1 MNMTVDNGNEESFD
15 KVIDVR
21 GLYCPEP
28 VFRTKIEIE
37 KLGIGSK
44 LKIIADDPESE
55 EDITRWAEK
64 TGHNLLS
71 VQKKDNELGNTP
83 LHELS
88 SYSNEN
94 IKFYA
99 KLEWYNPFGSVKDRA
114 AYWMVKDAE
123 KKGSLVKDK
132 SIIIEPTSGNTGI
145 ALAGIASSMGYK
157 VEIVIPEKVSAETKR
172 ILRNLGATLHET
184 SDDLCPRVGAG
195 TDQSIALATAIAKPR
210 SDIYYMPNQYENE
223 SNFLAHYES
232 TGPEI
237 WEQSNGQVTHFF
249 TGCGTGGTIT
259 GTGTF
264 LKEKNENL
272 KVIAI
277 QAQQNHLLQGLR
289 NFEESSMPNLF
300 KRREGIVDDW
310 MTATNQDSFNAVKE
324 LLEKEGLFVGPS
336 SGSVMSSMLK
346 YSKKIDKGVIV
357 GIFADDGRKFKSLY
371 KEQNVF
377 AENEYVSALEK
388 LPELYIKY

>member
-1 MNMTVDNGNEESFD
+1 MTSIIG
-15 KVIDVR
+15 
-21 GLYCPEP
+21 PEILQ
-28 VFRTKIEIE
+28 RI
-37 KLGIGSK
+37 
-44 LKIIADDPESE
+44 
-55 EDITRWAEK
+55 
-64 TGHNLLS
+64 
-71 VQKKDNELGNTP
+71 GNTP
-83 LHELS
+83 LYELS

-114 AYWMVKDAE
+114 AYWMVKEAE
-123 KKGSLVKDK
+123 KKGLLVKNK

-145 ALAGIASSMGYK
+145 ALTGIASSMGYK
-157 VEIVIPEKVSAETKR
+157 VEIVIPEKVSEETKK
-172 ILRNLGATLHET
+172 ILRNLGASLHET

-237 WEQSNGQVTHFF
+237 WEQTNGKVTHFF

-264 LKEKNENL
+264 LKEKNKNM

-300 KRREGIVDDW
+300 KRRETIVDQW
-310 MTATNQDSFNAVKE
+310 MTATNQESFDAVKD
-324 LLEKEGLFVGPS
+324 LLKKEGLFVGPS

-346 YSKKIDKGVIV
+346 FSKEIDKGVIV

-371 KEQNVF
+371 KEQNVL
-377 AENEYVSALEK
+377 AESDYVSALEK
-388 LPELYIKY
+388 LPELYIKS

>member
-1 MNMTVDNGNEESFD
+1 MTSIIG
-15 KVIDVR
+15 
-21 GLYCPEP
+21 PEILQ
-28 VFRTKIEIE
+28 RI
-37 KLGIGSK
+37 
-44 LKIIADDPESE
+44 
-55 EDITRWAEK
+55 
-64 TGHNLLS
+64 
-71 VQKKDNELGNTP
+71 GNTP
-83 LHELS
+83 LYELS

-123 KKGSLVKDK
+123 KKGLLVKNK

-145 ALAGIASSMGYK
+145 ALTGIASSMGYK
-157 VEIVIPEKVSAETKR
+157 VEIVIPEKVSEETKK
-172 ILRNLGATLHET
+172 ILRNLGASLHET
-184 SDDLCPRVGAG
+184 TDDLCPRVGAG

-237 WEQSNGQVTHFF
+237 WEQTNGKVTHFF

-264 LKEKNENL
+264 LKEKNKNM

-289 NFEESSMPNLF
+289 NFEESSMPDLF
-300 KRREGIVDDW
+300 KRRETIVDQW
-310 MTATNQDSFNAVKE
+310 MTATNQESFDAVKD
-324 LLEKEGLFVGPS
+324 LLKKEGLFVGPS

-346 YSKKIDKGVIV
+346 YSKETDKGVIV
-357 GIFADDGRKFKSLY
+357 GIFADDGRKFRSLY
-371 KEQNVF
+371 KEQNVLS
-377 AENEYVSALEK
+377 ESDYVSALEK
-388 LPELYIKY
+388 LPELYIKP

>member
-1 MNMTVDNGNEESFD
+1 MTSIIG
-15 KVIDVR
+15 
-21 GLYCPEP
+21 PEILQ
-28 VFRTKIEIE
+28 RI
-37 KLGIGSK
+37 
-44 LKIIADDPESE
+44 
-55 EDITRWAEK
+55 
-64 TGHNLLS
+64 
-71 VQKKDNELGNTP
+71 GNTP

-310 MTATNQDSFNAVKE
+310 MTATNQDSFNAVRE

-371 KEQNVF
+371 KEQNVV

>member
-1 MNMTVDNGNEESFD
+1 VNQMTSIIG
-15 KVIDVR
+15 
-21 GLYCPEP
+21 PEILQ
-28 VFRTKIEIE
+28 RI
-37 KLGIGSK
+37 
-44 LKIIADDPESE
+44 
-55 EDITRWAEK
+55 
-64 TGHNLLS
+64 
-71 VQKKDNELGNTP
+71 GNTP
-83 LHELS
+83 LRELT
-88 SYSNEN
+88 SYSTEN

-223 SNFLAHYES
+223 SNFLAHYKS

-237 WEQSNGQVTHFF
+237 WEQTNGQVTHFF

-300 KRREGIVDDW
+300 KRREDIVDDW
-310 MTATNQDSFNAVKE
+310 MTATNQDSFNSVKE
-324 LLEKEGLFVGPS
+324 LLEKERLFVGPS
-336 SGSVMSSMLK
+336 SGSVMSCMLE

-371 KEQNVF
+371 KEQNVVT
-377 AENEYVSALEK
+377 ENDYVTALGK
-388 LPELYIKY
+388 LPESYIKY

>member
-1 MNMTVDNGNEESFD
+1 MTSIIG
-15 KVIDVR
+15 
-21 GLYCPEP
+21 PEILQ
-28 VFRTKIEIE
+28 RI
-37 KLGIGSK
+37 
-44 LKIIADDPESE
+44 
-55 EDITRWAEK
+55 
-64 TGHNLLS
+64 
-71 VQKKDNELGNTP
+71 GNTP
-83 LHELS
+83 LYELS

-123 KKGSLVKDK
+123 KKGLLVKNK

-145 ALAGIASSMGYK
+145 ALTGIASSMGYK
-157 VEIVIPEKVSAETKR
+157 VEIVIPEKVSEETKK
-172 ILRNLGATLHET
+172 ILRNLGASLHET
-184 SDDLCPRVGAG
+184 TDDLCPRVGAG

-237 WEQSNGQVTHFF
+237 WEQTNGKVTHFF

-264 LKEKNENL
+264 LKEKNKNM

-289 NFEESSMPNLF
+289 NFEESSMPDLF
-300 KRREGIVDDW
+300 KRRETIVDQW
-310 MTATNQDSFNAVKE
+310 MTATNQESFDAVKD
-324 LLEKEGLFVGPS
+324 LLKKERLFVGPS

-346 YSKKIDKGVIV
+346 YSKETDKGVIV
-357 GIFADDGRKFKSLY
+357 GIFADDGRKIKSLY
-371 KEQNVF
+371 KE
-377 AENEYVSALEK
+377 
-388 LPELYIKY
+388 

>member
-1 MNMTVDNGNEESFD
+1 MTSIIG
-15 KVIDVR
+15 
-21 GLYCPEP
+21 PEILQ
-28 VFRTKIEIE
+28 RI
-37 KLGIGSK
+37 
-44 LKIIADDPESE
+44 
-55 EDITRWAEK
+55 
-64 TGHNLLS
+64 
-71 VQKKDNELGNTP
+71 GNTP
-83 LHELS
+83 LRELT
-88 SYSNEN
+88 SYSTEN

-114 AYWMVKDAE
+114 AFWMVKDGE

-145 ALAGIASSMGYK
+145 ALAGIAASMGYK
-157 VEIVIPEKVSAETKR
+157 VEIVIPEKVSAETKK

-237 WEQSNGQVTHFF
+237 WEQTNGQVTHFF

-300 KRREGIVDDW
+300 KRREDVIDDW
-310 MTATNQDSFNAVKE
+310 MTATNQDSFNSVKE

-336 SGSVMSSMLK
+336 SGSVMSCMLK

-371 KEQNVF
+371 KEQNVV
-377 AENEYVSALEK
+377 AENDYVTALEK
-388 LPELYIKY
+388 LPESYIKY

>member
-1 MNMTVDNGNEESFD
+1 MASIIG
-15 KVIDVR
+15 
-21 GLYCPEP
+21 PEILQ
-28 VFRTKIEIE
+28 RI
-37 KLGIGSK
+37 
-44 LKIIADDPESE
+44 
-55 EDITRWAEK
+55 
-64 TGHNLLS
+64 
-71 VQKKDNELGNTP
+71 GNTP
-83 LHELS
+83 LYELS

-114 AYWMVKDAE
+114 AYWMIKDAE
-123 KKGSLVKDK
+123 KKGLLVKNK

-145 ALAGIASSMGYK
+145 ALTGIASSMGYK
-157 VEIVIPEKVSAETKR
+157 VEIVIPEKVSEETKR
-172 ILRNLGATLHET
+172 ILKNLGAVLHET

-195 TDQSIALATAIAKPR
+195 TDQSIALAMAIAKPR
-210 SDIYYMPNQYENE
+210 TDVYYMPNQYEND
-223 SNFLAHYES
+223 SNFLSHYES

-237 WEQSNGQVTHFF
+237 WEQTYGKVTHFF

-264 LKEKNENL
+264 LKEKNKNI

-289 NFEESSMPNLF
+289 NFEESSMPGLF
-300 KRREGIVDDW
+300 KRREDIVDQW
-310 MTATNQDSFNAVKE
+310 MTATNQDSFDAVKD
-324 LLEKEGLFVGPS
+324 LLRKEGLFVGPS

-346 YSKKIDKGVIV
+346 FSKGIEKGNIV

-371 KEQNVF
+371 KEQNILVESDY
-377 AENEYVSALEK
+377 ASALEK
-388 LPELYIKY
+388 LPELYIKT

>member
-1 MNMTVDNGNEESFD
+1 MTSIIG
-15 KVIDVR
+15 
-21 GLYCPEP
+21 PEILQ
-28 VFRTKIEIE
+28 RI
-37 KLGIGSK
+37 
-44 LKIIADDPESE
+44 
-55 EDITRWAEK
+55 
-64 TGHNLLS
+64 
-71 VQKKDNELGNTP
+71 GNTP
-83 LHELS
+83 LYELS

-114 AYWMVKDAE
+114 AYWMVRDAE
-123 KKGSLVKDK
+123 KKGLLVKNK

-145 ALAGIASSMGYK
+145 ALTGIASSMGYK
-157 VEIVIPEKVSAETKR
+157 VEIVIPEKVSEETKK
-172 ILRNLGATLHET
+172 ILRNLGASLHET

-237 WEQSNGQVTHFF
+237 WEQTNGKVTHFF

-264 LKEKNENL
+264 LKEKNKNM

-300 KRREGIVDDW
+300 KRRETIVDQW
-310 MTATNQDSFNAVKE
+310 MTATNQESFDAVKD
-324 LLEKEGLFVGPS
+324 LLKKEGLFVGPS

-346 YSKKIDKGVIV
+346 FSKKIDKGVIV

-371 KEQNVF
+371 KEQNVL
-377 AENEYVSALEK
+377 EESDYVSALEK
-388 LPELYIKY
+388 LPELYIKP

>member
-1 MNMTVDNGNEESFD
+1 MIRMTSIIG
-15 KVIDVR
+15 
-21 GLYCPEP
+21 PEILQ
-28 VFRTKIEIE
+28 RI
-37 KLGIGSK
+37 
-44 LKIIADDPESE
+44 
-55 EDITRWAEK
+55 
-64 TGHNLLS
+64 
-71 VQKKDNELGNTP
+71 GNTP
-83 LHELS
+83 LYELS

-114 AYWMVKDAE
+114 AYWMIKDAE
-123 KKGSLVKDK
+123 KKRLLVKNK

-145 ALAGIASSMGYK
+145 ALTGIASSMGYK
-157 VEIVIPEKVSAETKR
+157 VEIVIPEKVSEETKR
-172 ILRNLGATLHET
+172 ILRNLGAKLHET

-210 SDIYYMPNQYENE
+210 SDVYYMPNQYEND
-223 SNFLAHYES
+223 SNFLAHYEG

-237 WEQSNGQVTHFF
+237 WEQTNGRVTHFF

-264 LKEKNENL
+264 LKEKNKNI

-300 KRREGIVDDW
+300 KRREAIVDQW
-310 MTATNQDSFNAVKE
+310 MTATNQESFNSVKH
-324 LLEKEGLFVGPS
+324 LLRKEGLFVGPS

-346 YSKKIDKGVIV
+346 FSKEIDKGVIV
-357 GIFADDGRKFKSLY
+357 GIFADDGRKFRSLY
-371 KEQNVF
+371 KEQNVLV
-377 AENEYVSALEK
+377 ESDYVTALEK
-388 LPELYIKY
+388 LPELYIKS

>member
-1 MNMTVDNGNEESFD
+1 MTSIIG
-15 KVIDVR
+15 
-21 GLYCPEP
+21 PEILQ
-28 VFRTKIEIE
+28 RI
-37 KLGIGSK
+37 
-44 LKIIADDPESE
+44 
-55 EDITRWAEK
+55 
-64 TGHNLLS
+64 
-71 VQKKDNELGNTP
+71 GNTP

-114 AYWMVKDAE
+114 AYWMIKDAE

-310 MTATNQDSFNAVKE
+310 MTATNQDSFNAVRA

-336 SGSVMSSMLK
+336 SGSVMSCMLK
-346 YSKKIDKGVIV
+346 YSRKIDKGVIV

-371 KEQNVF
+371 KEQNVV
-377 AENEYVSALEK
+377 AENDYVSALEK